1 MPDTDVLVVG
11 GGPVGLGAAIE
22 ARLAGLR
29 VTLAEPRTAPVD
41 KACGEGL
48 MPPAVA
54 ALAALGVRP
63 EGRPYRG
70 IRYVDGA
77 RSVDGLF
84 RRGPGL
90 GVRRTTLHTSLAA
103 RADEIGVRRVPD
115 RVGRLE
121 PDADGV
127 TALGVPGADGGA
139 DGLRARWVL
148 AADGLHSAQR
158 RALGLDR
165 PPGGVPRYGLRRH
178 FAVAPWSDLVEVHWS
193 PRAEAYVTPVAEDLV
208 GVAFLFR
215 GSARYE
221 DLLAAFP
228 ELVERLAGIEAVT
241 PVMGAGPLHQ
251 LASAPRAGRV
261 LLVGDAGGYL
271 DALTGEG
278 VAVGLATARAAVAAI
293 AADRPE
299 AYDDGWRRA
308 TRRYRTLTGALLW
321 ASSKPVLRRR
331 LVPLA
336 RRLPRVYTYAVNAVC
351 A

>member
-22 ARLAGLR
+22 ARLAGLT
-29 VTLAEPRTAPVD
+29 VMVAEPRAAPVD

-48 MPPAVA
+48 MPPAVS
-54 ALAALGVRP
+54 ALASLGVRP
-63 EGRPYRG
+63 DGRPYRG

-84 RRGPGL
+84 RSGPGL
-90 GVRRTTLHTSLAA
+90 GVRRTTLHAALAA
-103 RADEIGVRRVPD
+103 RADDVGVVRVPD
-115 RVGRLE
+115 RVGALAQDE
-121 PDADGV
+121 TGV
-127 TALGVPGADGGA
+127 TA

-148 AADGLHSAQR
+148 AADGLHSGQR

-165 PPGGVPRYGLRRH
+165 PPDGRPRYGLRRH

-193 PRAEAYVTPVAEDLV
+193 ERAEAYVTPVSDDLV
-208 GVAFLFR
+208 GVAVLFR
-215 GSARYE
+215 GPARYD

-228 ELVERLAGIEAVT
+228 ELVQRLRGAEAVT

-251 LASAPRAGRV
+251 QATAPRAGRV

-278 VAVGLATARAAVAAI
+278 VSVGLATARAAVAAV
-293 AADRPE
+293 AAERPE
-299 AYDDGWRRA
+299 AYDQGWRRA

-321 ASSKPVLRRR
+321 ASGKPVLRRR
-331 LVPLA
+331 LVPVA
-336 RRLPRVYTYAVNAVC
+336 RRLPKVYTYAVNAVC